1 VNAANTTRN
10 DQQIEDTREVWK
22 SRLGREVTSDE
33 AKEIV
38 ANVTGFFSILAEWS
52 QAEAADQ
59 TEHSAKKSTS
69 KEEEAR
75 DDR

>member
-1 VNAANTTRN
+1 VKAANTSPN
-10 DQQIEDTREVWK
+10 GQLIEDTREVWK

-38 ANVTGFFSILAEWS
+38 ANVTGFFSVLAEWS
-52 QAEAADQ
+52 RAEASDQ
-59 TEHSAKKSTS
+59 TEHSAENSTS

>member
-1 VNAANTTRN
+1 MKAANTN
-10 DQQIEDTREVWK
+10 PIDQLIEDTLEVWK
-22 SRLGREVTSDE
+22 SRLGREVTGDE

-38 ANVTGFFSILAEWS
+38 ANVTGFFSVLAEWS
-52 QAEAADQ
+52 RAEASDQ
-59 TEHSAKKSTS
+59 AEHSAENSTS